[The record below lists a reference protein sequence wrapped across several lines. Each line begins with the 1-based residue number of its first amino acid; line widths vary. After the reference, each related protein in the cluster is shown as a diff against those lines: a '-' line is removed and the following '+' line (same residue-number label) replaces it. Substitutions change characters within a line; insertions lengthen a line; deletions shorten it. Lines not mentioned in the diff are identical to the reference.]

1 MFIDNLAFTEA
12 LLVFAAAILTYAG
25 LAVWWTMRK
34 NDPERVRG
42 ALRGM
47 ALPIGFVGFTA
58 IVLGFYEEMVWPYPA
73 AIGGYN
79 ILFNDMTLLFG
90 IVLLSLAAAA
100 YLGLRLQYIGV
111 FAFVAGAIVMFY
123 GYTGYHFA
131 YTKDPLDTLLLYGA
145 FGLAGILAL
154 PATIVADY
162 YLNTVSKSESAWRT
176 VSTSPSRRG
185 ALGVRAAQGIGF
197 AAFGGATNTESTE
210 VSPKTSFLRYR
221 MPILV
226 QIVVLAFPVI
236 IALAGIAAWWYLGV
250 TLPGHLT
257 PGATP

>member
-42 ALRGM
+42 ALKGL
-47 ALPIGFVGFTA
+47 AFPVGIVGFTA
-58 IVLGFYEEMVWPYPA
+58 LVLGFWEEMVWPYPA
-73 AIGGYN
+73 AMGGYN

-90 IVLLSLAAAA
+90 VVLVALAATA
-100 YLGLRLQYIGV
+100 YLGLRLQYVGI
-111 FAFVAGAIVMFY
+111 FAFVAGTVVMFY
-123 GYTGYHFA
+123 GWTGYHYG

-145 FGLAGILAL
+145 FGLSGVLAL

-162 YLNTVSKSESAWRT
+162 YLNTVSKSESAWRSRT
-176 VSTSPSRRG
+176 TTSASRRG
-185 ALGVRAAQGIGF
+185 ALGVRAAQSIGL
-197 AAFGGATNTESTE
+197 GAVGPTNSETNE
-210 VSPKTSFLRYR
+210 VSTVTSLRYR
-221 MPILV
+221 MPIYL
-226 QIVVLAFPVI
+226 QLVVLAFPI
-236 IALAGIAAWWYLGV
+236 ILALAGIAAWWYLGT

>member
-12 LLVFAAAILTYAG
+12 LLVFAAAVLSYAG

-42 ALRGM
+42 ALRGL
-47 ALPIGFVGFTA
+47 ALPVGIVGFTA
-58 IVLGFYEEMVWPYPA
+58 LVLGFWEEMVWPYPA
-73 AIGGYN
+73 SMGGYN

-90 IVLLSLAAAA
+90 VVLLSLAAVA
-100 YLGLRLQYIGV
+100 YLGLRLQYVGI

-123 GYTGYHFA
+123 GWTGYHYG

-145 FGLAGILAL
+145 FGLSGVLAL

-162 YLNTVSKSESAWRT
+162 YLNTVSKSESAWR
-176 VSTSPSRRG
+176 STAPNPTRRG
-185 ALGVRAAQGIGF
+185 ALGVRAAQSIGL
-197 AAFGGATNTESTE
+197 AAVGTTNTESTG
-210 VSPKTSFLRYR
+210 VSTMTSLRYR
-221 MPILV
+221 MPIYV
-226 QIVVLAFPVI
+226 QIIVLAFPVI
-236 IALAGIAAWWYLGV
+236 LALAGIAAWWYLGT